1 MTATVSTSSEESLWR
16 KATAAGIDR
25 KTFLRLMTVGGSA
38 AVGAALAQLPRGAA
52 AQAPLRLFFKA
63 DYPEYFHKPWATEL
77 GARWFDF
84 TSYITPV
91 ERFFVRN
98 RYASPA
104 VNLTTWSLKV
114 HGDAVENP
122 MEFTYDDLLELP
134 RLQAIRYFEC
144 FGNGRTLNWEQL
156 GYDVKGGN
164 WGFGDVSQGE
174 WEYIPISEILDRVKP
189 KPEARQLLFWSGLD
203 GPDTGRPMPMAD
215 VLARPEVIG
224 LAVGLNGQQLHP
236 DHGFPVRALV
246 PGWGGAASVK
256 WLTEI
261 NISTKR
267 FWTRMHTKEE
277 AYIGPDYPP
286 EEHSPDDVYLGV
298 TERDVRG
305 VTGTWLKTKSF
316 LTLPLVMAKSDPPKD
331 YVLEKG
337 EVPTLTAGPRT
348 MRGYA
353 VSPYGISKVDYS
365 VDGGKTWQPATLVPP
380 TDLEY
385 AWVRFEFPWEATPGK
400 HVLMTRATDKKGE
413 AQPDTLPFNE
423 LGINCNVMPRFQ
435 VEVL

>member
-1 MTATVSTSSEESLWR
+1 MTASAADECSVSRSDKGGLSR
-16 KATAAGIDR
+16 QA
-25 KTFLRLMTVGGSA
+25 FLRLMAVGGPVA
-38 AVGAALAQLPRGAA
+38 AAALSGLPREAA

-84 TSYITPV
+84 TSYVTPV

-104 VNLTTWSLKV
+104 VNLSTWRLQV
-114 HGDAVENP
+114 HGDAVETP
-122 MEFTYDDLLELP
+122 MEFTYDELLQLP
-134 RLQAIRYFEC
+134 RRHAIRYFEC

-174 WEYIPISEILDRVKP
+174 WEYIPIAEILDRVKP

-203 GPDTGRPMPMAD
+203 GPDTGRPMPMQD

-224 LAVGLNGQQLHP
+224 LAVGLNGLPLHP
-236 DHGFPVRALV
+236 DHGFPVRALI

-277 AYIGPDYPP
+277 AYIGPEYPA
-286 EEHSPDDVYLGV
+286 EAHSPDDDYRGV

-305 VTGTWLKTKSF
+305 VSGTWLTTKSF
-316 LTLPLVMAKSDPPKD
+316 LTVPLAMSKSDPPEN

-337 EVPTLTAGPRT
+337 EVPSLLAGPQT

-353 VSPYGISKVDYS
+353 VSPWGIQKVDYS
-365 VDGGKTWQPATLVPP
+365 VDGGRTWQEAKLVPP

-385 AWVRFEFPWEATPGK
+385 AWVRFEFPWEATPGE
-400 HVLMTRATDKKGE
+400 HVLMTRATDKKGA
-413 AQPDTLPFNE
+413 AQPETIPFNE
-423 LGINCNVMPRFQ
+423 LGINCNVIPRFPVQ
-435 VEVL
+435 VV